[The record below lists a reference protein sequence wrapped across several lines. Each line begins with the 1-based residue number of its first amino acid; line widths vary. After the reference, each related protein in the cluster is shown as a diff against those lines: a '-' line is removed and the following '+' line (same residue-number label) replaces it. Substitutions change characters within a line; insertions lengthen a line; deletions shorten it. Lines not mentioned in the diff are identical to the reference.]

1 MTKEKKEKV
10 RILQVTNKV
19 PYPVKDGGAIA
30 CMNLTRGFALLG
42 HKVTILSMNT
52 AKHHIDISE
61 IPESI
66 KDWAK
71 FKLVEVPAKVSFI
84 PAILNIIFSNKPYNA
99 VRFMSDSFSKELA
112 SLLDEKHFDII
123 QLEGLYVCPYIPLI
137 RKHSDAK
144 IVYRAHNI
152 EHEIW
157 ERTSQLSTG
166 ITKAYLEDL
175 SKRLKR
181 FEKAMLNNYDLIVPI
196 TERDGRIL
204 NEMGNK
210 KPMHVSPTG
219 IDTTALIP
227 HSKNLEHPSL
237 FHIGSLEWS
246 PNQEGLI
253 WFIEKCWPIIHNRF
267 PDLKFYIAGRNAPEW
282 LVKKFQA
289 PNIIF
294 EGEVQDA
301 YEFMNSKSIMVV
313 PLFSGSGMR
322 IKIIEGM
329 ALGKPIVT
337 TPIGTEGI
345 STTSGKN
352 ILIAKNEG
360 EFADS
365 VASLIEN
372 EESFNKIS
380 RNAIEYIH
388 EKFDNLALAG
398 ELTKFYKKQIE

>member
-1 MTKEKKEKV
+1 M

-30 CMNLTRGFALLG
+30 CMNLTRGFAVLG
-42 HKVTILSMNT
+42 HQVTVLSMNT
-52 AKHHIDISE
+52 VKHHIDVSE

-66 KDWAK
+66 KDWAE
-71 FKLVEVPAKVSFI
+71 FRLVDVPAEISFF
-84 PAILNIIFSNKPYNA
+84 PALVNLLFSSKPYNA
-99 VRFMSDSFSKELA
+99 VRFLSKSFARELSK
-112 SLLDEKHFDII
+112 LLQEKEFDII
-123 QLEGLYVCPYIPLI
+123 QLEGLYVCPYIPVI
-137 RKHSDAK
+137 RKYSDAK
-144 IVYRAHNI
+144 IAYRAHNI

-157 ERTSQLSTG
+157 ERSST
-166 ITKAYLEDL
+166 L
-175 SKRLKR
+175 SKGIVRIYLKMLSQRLKK
-181 FEKAMLNNYDLIVPI
+181 FEKELLNTYDLLVPI
-196 TERDGRIL
+196 TGRDSEIL
-204 NEMGNK
+204 NKMGNE
-210 KPMHVSPTG
+210 KPLHISPTG

-253 WFIEKCWPIIHNRF
+253 WFVEKCWPLIHQKF
-267 PDLKFYIAGRNAPEW
+267 PELKFYIAGRNAPDW
-282 LVKKFQA
+282 LARKFNE

-294 EGEVQDA
+294 KGEVPDA
-301 YEFMNSKSIMVV
+301 YEFMNSKSVMVV

-337 TPIGTEGI
+337 TSIGTEGI

-352 ILIAKNEG
+352 VLI
-360 EFADS
+360 ADS
-365 VASLIEN
+365 VNEFTNAVSELITNDEMHQT
-372 EESFNKIS
+372 IS

-388 EKFDNLALAG
+388 EKFDNLAIAG
-398 ELTKFYKKQIE
+398 ALTGFYKQHTE